1 MDDPERQA
9 GAAGRSTLVP
19 EWVLGATNLFAMLV
33 TAVLVGVALFLIGWF
48 SPVLAPL
55 GLGLFI
61 AALAAPLFGWLVDRG
76 RSASTAALAITI
88 GVVLLIGAA
97 IVAIALFSARSL
109 SESLDTYAG
118 AIRARSADASTSPA
132 SRPRSATSC
141 RRRRWSTSSAAVIRI
156 VVDVGSSLA
165 FAVVIAALLLL
176 DGGRLTRLVAGGL
189 GSGNPMFRETPA
201 LARAAVTYMLMR
213 VRINAFT
220 ALTLLVLMVVVGVD
234 DALLWAV
241 GAFLLSFVPYIGLV
255 LALIPPTI
263 LAYAESGLPAAAVI
277 VVGGV
282 VLNVLAENVL
292 EPIMTGRALS
302 LTTWLVFTMFF
313 FWVWLMGPVGALL
326 SMPITVLIV
335 LVLDH
340 NESTRWVATL
350 LSRKPAADGE
360 TAGPPRGVERRP
372 PLERRRDEPQAQVR
386 PDVLADPGTLR

>member
-9 GAAGRSTLVP
+9 GAAGRPTLVP

-76 RSASTAALAITI
+76 RSASMALGITI
-88 GVVLLIGAA
+88 GAVVLIGAA
-97 IVAIALFSARSL
+97 VVAIALLSARSL

-118 AIRARSADASTSPA
+118 EIRARSADATAMGVPA
-132 SRPRSATSC
+132 AIRDLVAPDALVDVLRG
-141 RRRRWSTSSAAVIRI
+141 VIRI

-176 DGGRLTRLVAGGL
+176 DGGRLTGLVAGGL

-234 DALLWAV
+234 DALLWAI

-255 LALIPPTI
+255 LALIPPAI

-277 VVGGV
+277 VVGGI
-282 VLNVLAENVL
+282 VLNVVAENVL
-292 EPIMTGRALS
+292 EPSLTGRALS

-340 NESTRWVATL
+340 NERTRWVATL
-350 LSRKPAADGE
+350 LSRKSVADGE
-360 TAGPPRGVERRP
+360 IAGPPTG
-372 PLERRRDEPQAQVR
+372 
-386 PDVLADPGTLR
+386 